1 MNGTF
6 SIKSTLNSEEIQ
18 DLMDKISELIPV
30 SDALVELIKLRA
42 VSTGFPLEPNHK
54 SRFLPNFKARAT
66 HEITYEPLL
75 KLASSLESNS
85 LEEYGKQLNAL
96 WSDSEDG
103 STKQTKQLLDI
114 KSNVNLVRQRLS
126 SLFNHSVL
134 PISIRGKVVQI
145 LVSKIGHPGL
155 IKEAESDSEIISQLL
170 NSINQL
176 LQEKE
181 EVKIVTSDDSS
192 LTLAK
197 TDTTSLLALDILD
210 NRATALIGAMTAIET
225 RRLRIEELVCE
236 DQKRHR
242 NTVLGVAVYIVIIAT
257 CLVVLPLLTTIFPD
271 FLPLF
276 KAVKVIDLS
285 QQPLTTH
292 KVSFLGI
299 PAPIL
304 IWSFIGSFAAMIHRF
319 NSQSVYY
326 FNDAIKWML
335 TRHVQG
341 IVLSSAFYLVLTSG
355 LFLITNG
362 AASQASTPQPS
373 VRDEIILVLSFLI
386 GFSDRFV
393 DSVFNTLIERYT
405 GTAKPSETKPPK
417 EAESLN

>member
-1 MNGTF
+1 MNGNP
-6 SIKSTLNSEEIQ
+6 SIKSTLNSNEIQ

-54 SRFLPNFKARAT
+54 SRSLPNFKARAT

-75 KLASSLESNS
+75 ELASSLKSNS

-103 STKQTKQLLDI
+103 NTRQTRQLLDI

-145 LVSKIGHPGL
+145 LVSKIGHPEL
-155 IKEAESDSEIISQLL
+155 IKEAESNSEIISQLL

-181 EVKIVTSDDSS
+181 EDSS
-192 LTLAK
+192 LTLPK
-197 TDTTSLLALDILD
+197 TNTTSLLALDILD

-225 RRLRIEELVCE
+225 RRLRIEELVRE

-242 NTVLGVAVYIVIIAT
+242 NTVFGVSVYIVIIAI
-257 CLVVLPLLTTIFPD
+257 CLIVLPLLKTIFPS
-271 FLPLF
+271 LP
-276 KAVKVIDLS
+276 VSTINLS
-285 QQPLTTH
+285 EEPLTQAT
-292 KVSFLGI
+292 VSFWGI
-299 PAPIL
+299 PTPIL

-373 VRDEIILVLSFLI
+373 IKDELVLVLSFLI

-405 GTAKPSETKPPK
+405 GTAKPSEKIPLK
-417 EAESLN
+417 EPGSLT

>member
-1 MNGTF
+1 MSSNF
-6 SIKSTLNSEEIQ
+6 STKSRPDSEEIE
-18 DLMDKISELIPV
+18 DLMNKISELIPV
-30 SDALVELIKLRA
+30 SDVLVELIKLRA
-42 VSTGFPLEPNHK
+42 VSTGFPSEPNYK
-54 SRFLPNFKARAT
+54 SRFLPNFKARARAAR
-66 HEITYEPLL
+66 EITYEPLL

-85 LEEYGKQLNAL
+85 LEECRKQLNAL
-96 WSDSEDG
+96 WSDSEVG
-103 STKQTKQLLDI
+103 STKQLMDI
-114 KSNVNLVRQRLS
+114 KSNVNLARQRLS

-134 PISIRGKVVQI
+134 PISIRGEVVQI

-155 IKEAESDSEIISQLL
+155 IKEAESNSEIISQLL

-181 EVKIVTSDDSS
+181 EVKIVRSDDSS

-197 TDTTSLLALDILD
+197 TDTTSLLDLDILD

-271 FLPLF
+271 FLP
-276 KAVKVIDLS
+276 
-285 QQPLTTH
+285 
-292 KVSFLGI
+292 SFLGI

-326 FNDAIKWML
+326 FSDAIKWML

-373 VRDEIILVLSFLI
+373 IRDEIILVLSFLI

-393 DSVFNTLIERYT
+393 DSVFNTLIERYS
-405 GTAKPSETKPPK
+405 GTAKPSEETSPK
-417 EAESLN
+417 DAKSSD

>member
-1 MNGTF
+1 MSG
-6 SIKSTLNSEEIQ
+6 
-18 DLMDKISELIPV
+18 
-30 SDALVELIKLRA
+30 
-42 VSTGFPLEPNHK
+42 
-54 SRFLPNFKARAT
+54 
-66 HEITYEPLL
+66 LL
-75 KLASSLESNS
+75 
-85 LEEYGKQLNAL
+85 
-96 WSDSEDG
+96 
-103 STKQTKQLLDI
+103 I

-155 IKEAESDSEIISQLL
+155 IKEAESNSEIISQLL